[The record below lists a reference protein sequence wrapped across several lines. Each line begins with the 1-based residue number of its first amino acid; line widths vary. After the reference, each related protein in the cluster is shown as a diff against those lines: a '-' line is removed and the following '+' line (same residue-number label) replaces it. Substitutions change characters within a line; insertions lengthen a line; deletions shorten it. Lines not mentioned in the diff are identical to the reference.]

1 MRIPSGMT
9 EEQVINTITTVCDR
23 ISPKYTFYGYTVD
36 DIKQESFIICIE
48 ALNRYEEGR
57 PLENFLSVNL
67 SNRLKTFMRDNYFTG
82 SSNENRKKVFQ
93 PAQLDY
99 EDHIIDDKGLFSNSY
114 DGLDMKEMIKAVD
127 KHIPASLRMDYLKI
141 TNDIY
146 VAKQR
151 RQEVVDTIKEILEEH
166 GHEDEDR

>member
-1 MRIPSGMT
+1 
-9 EEQVINTITTVCDR
+9 
-23 ISPKYTFYGYTVD
+23 
-36 DIKQESFIICIE
+36 
-48 ALNRYEEGR
+48 
-57 PLENFLSVNL
+57 
-67 SNRLKTFMRDNYFTG
+67 
-82 SSNENRKKVFQ
+82 
-93 PAQLDY
+93 
-99 EDHIIDDKGLFSNSY
+99 
-114 DGLDMKEMIKAVD
+114 MIKAVD